1 MKYWKNLQMMGTVKE
16 SATKPTNGYWIEIS
30 EQEYIKR
37 KMAID
42 FALAN
47 LGKAVAVKKRLL
59 RAE

>member
-1 MKYWKNLQMMGTVKE
+1 MKYWKNLQMMGAVKE
-16 SATKPTNGYWIEIS
+16 STTKPTNGYWIEIS

-47 LGKAVAVKKRLL
+47 LGKAIAVKKRLL

>member
-1 MKYWKNLQMMGTVKE
+1 MKYWKNLQMMGAVKE

>member
-47 LGKAVAVKKRLL
+47 LGKAVAVKRRLL